1 MKKIKWTDEI
11 VQFMI
16 DNYQGKD
23 NIELANLLNEKF
35 NLDAN
40 ADKISN
46 VKTKLKK
53 KGINLRTGIN
63 RGCIK
68 KGNIPANKGKKWDDY
83 LTKEQQD
90 NCRKTTFKKGNIP
103 HNHKK
108 VGSERIT
115 VDGYIEI
122 KVAEPNKWESKAKV
136 IYEEKYGKIPTG
148 SKIIYLDGN
157 RLNLDINNLKLISNH
172 ENLIMNEFKLR
183 YGRKEL
189 TESAYI
195 IAQIEEKRRKIK
207 NEK

>member
-136 IYEEKYGKIPTG
+136 IYEEKYGKIPKG

-189 TESAYI
+189 TECAYI